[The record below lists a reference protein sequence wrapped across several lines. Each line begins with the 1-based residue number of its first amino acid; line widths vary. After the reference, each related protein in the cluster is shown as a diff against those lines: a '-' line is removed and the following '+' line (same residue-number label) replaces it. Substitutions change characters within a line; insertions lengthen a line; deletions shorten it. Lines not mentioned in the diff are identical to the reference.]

1 MSKRHWYLLMLI
13 LCNVQWTIAQD
24 SELVLADAL
33 EPPLRIHP
41 KIAHALLTKNTE
53 AFFTLLEKDRKLK
66 DVSVLEIELNGQYG
80 MRYKQPQS
88 VFHYLT
94 RQFLQGEVDSSVLRR
109 FLSYQPRLNVECD
122 GLSVFYYL
130 LQYVA
135 THKIQETGSAEWL
148 IREIAAS
155 PDFNINK
162 PSGKFLPPLPY
173 LLRTNYDFLQ
183 QRYDGAYINEDL
195 IIYFIERGANVNT
208 YDQAANNLIT
218 FSVQGHS
225 AKLLE
230 FLQRRGGNMENK
242 NSSGKDAF
250 YFALRSNDLQAIQS
264 LVKGGYV
271 LDLKKLR
278 SMNILEVVDKT
289 NVSLLSFITEA
300 TLNRI
305 FTFEDLLDFA
315 QLFPESR
322 HLLLENSFYR
332 KVNVPENRI
341 PELVTTLE
349 KGTAWTNPLH
359 LQEIQYLKQ
368 TYVNGSG
375 TIRELKT
382 RLLRYPLFSLT
393 SFRNDFYVTDN
404 WTTQLKTEVA
414 QKGHSILSAST
425 LQKLEAEINT
435 KRKSAQ
441 ALETDYDF
449 WVSAAPTA
457 YNNFTKI
464 NFMIPEG
471 SDYLTVMD
479 QFSQFLTGLQR
490 ESLSLLGISSQKIVD
505 RIYGMG
511 VKQGRAL
518 VCVKWYRDGVRG
530 DDDMLTVNSGFSAFE
545 TKISTYLQAS
555 GCDFMG
561 AYYLGSRAYDEERLR
576 QEKAFKKQ
584 QCDNCIVD
592 DKKTEV
598 PRIMEK
604 YSFFGGTY
612 TDKENGTIVM
622 KNGKKFRWDYK
633 NERYRYIEE
642 GIIFDDVEE
651 FKTFDLMYARLI
663 EKCQSLYC
671 K

>member
-109 FLSYQPRLNVECD
+109 FLSYQPRLNVECE

-130 LQYVA
+130 LHFVA
-135 THKIQETGSAEWL
+135 THKIQEAGAAEWL

-250 YFALRSNDLQAIQS
+250 YFAIRTNDLKVVQS
-264 LVKGGYV
+264 MINGGYKV
-271 LDLKKLR
+271 DVNKLKSLR
-278 SMNILEVVDKT
+278 ILEVLDKSNT
-289 NVSLLSFITEA
+289 SLLGYLTETVLSEINNFDDLLSFS
-300 TLNRI
+300 
-305 FTFEDLLDFA
+305 

-322 HLLLENSFYR
+322 HILLENSFY
-332 KVNVPENRI
+332 KKFPLPDNRI
-341 PELVTTLE
+341 PEFVTLLE
-349 KGTAWTNPLH
+349 KEPALTKAVQ

-368 TYVNGSG
+368 TYLNGSG
-375 TIRELKT
+375 SIHELKT
-382 RLLRYPLFSLT
+382 RLLQYPLFSL
-393 SFRNDFYVTDN
+393 SLFRNDFYVSDS
-404 WTTQLKTEVA
+404 WTNQLKNELI
-414 QKGHSILSAST
+414 QKSQSILHIYT
-425 LQKLEAEINT
+425 RQKLERDIDA
-435 KRKSAQ
+435 KRQWARV
-441 ALETDYDF
+441 LEADYDF
-449 WVSAAPTA
+449 WTSVAPDA
-457 YNNFTKI
+457 YSNLTKI
-464 NFMIPEG
+464 NFKIPEG
-471 SDYLTVMD
+471 TDFLPVLDKFSLYLNN
-479 QFSQFLTGLQR
+479 LQR
-490 ESLSLLGISSQKIVD
+490 ESLTLLGVESKKIVD

-511 VKQGRAL
+511 VKEGKAL

-530 DDDMLTVNSGFSAFE
+530 DDDLLTVNSGFSAFE
-545 TKISTYLQAS
+545 TKISNYLQNN
-555 GCDFMG
+555 GYDFRG
-561 AYYLGSRAYDEERLR
+561 AFYLGSRAYDEERLR
-576 QEKAFKKQ
+576 REKAFKKQ
-584 QCDNCIVD
+584 RCDNCLID
-592 DKKTEV
+592 ENQTEI
-598 PRIMEK
+598 PRTVEK
-604 YSFFGGTY
+604 YNLFRGTY
-612 TDKENGTIVM
+612 TEKENGTIVM